1 MATDPQLV
9 RAVAL
14 VHALV
19 TSKRGVSL
27 KQFADKR
34 GWNLR
39 ALYRDVKAL
48 ERAGFPVEHHHG
60 WWSLPA
66 DWLPPASIGVTRDEL
81 VALFVARNLT
91 PGLRGTAVSK
101 DLGSLWDKLAMRGN
115 QLRLLPAE
123 DVPFGAR
130 AFSAIDYGRHARTID
145 VLRDA
150 MTRKRAAWIHYRD
163 RTGKETERVIEPCY
177 LHWDGALEALY
188 VPSWCRERK
197 AMRVFA
203 VHRIIAIDVRD
214 ERVASR
220 AAMTKAALERAF
232 RVWYRDQVEHVVIR
246 FMPRVAAE
254 IRERTW
260 HPSQRLVDDREGAVY
275 LHLDIAAPEELARWL
290 LGFGGEARVVEP
302 DSLAAQILQ
311 THEEAAKVGALLAAV
326 AATSRAYAGAAVRRP
341 PRRTGRVARV

>member
-39 ALYRDVKAL
+39 ALYRDIRAL
-48 ERAGFPVEHHHG
+48 ERAGFPVEHEHG

-66 DWLPPASIGVTRDEL
+66 DWLPPASIGVSRDEL

-91 PGLRGTAVSK
+91 PGLRGTAVGK
-101 DLGSLWDKLAMRGN
+101 ELGSLWDKLAVRGN
-115 QLRLLPAE
+115 QLRMLP
-123 DVPFGAR
+123 DDDMPFGAR
-130 AFSAIDYGRHARTID
+130 TFSAIDYERHGPTIAA
-145 VLRDA
+145 LKDA
-150 MTRKRAAWIHYRD
+150 VTRKRAVWIRYRD
-163 RTGKETERVIEPCY
+163 RNGVETTRTIEPGY
-177 LHWDGALEALY
+177 LHWEGGLESWY

-197 AMRVFA
+197 ALRVFA
-203 VHRIIAIDVRD
+203 VHRILAIDVRD

-220 AAMTKAALERAF
+220 TAMARQALERSF
-232 RVWYRDQVEHVVIR
+232 RLWYRDQVEHVVIR
-246 FMPRVAAE
+246 FMPGVARE
-254 IRERTW
+254 IRERQW

-275 LHLDIAAPEELARWL
+275 LHLDIAAAEELERWL
-290 LGFGGEARVVEP
+290 LGFGASAFVIEPITLARRIQ
-302 DSLAAQILQ
+302 DA
-311 THEEAAKVGALLAAV
+311 HEQAAKVGSASLVALSLTAA
-326 AATSRAYAGAAVRRP
+326 GPP
-341 PRRTGRVARV
+341 PRPRRAARAKPARL